1 MFYLKKSF
9 GKWILKQNRKTIC
22 IGTLT
27 ECINELVNKNKRIFK
42 CNQKKCLG
50 GQNYDKEKCN

>member
-22 IGTLT
+22 KGTLMN
-27 ECINELVNKNKRIFK
+27 CINELVKISGK
-42 CNQKKCLG
+42 
-50 GQNYDKEKCN
+50 